1 MAYIPNIPSVG
12 NPGLSD
18 IPKIADNFSALRCNE
33 IGPAEPSN
41 LVAGMF
47 WIDTTTN
54 ILKLLL
60 STNPKTWLS
69 VMNFSAAGCP
79 KAHIDTDISVGGT
92 AHGLT
97 NGHGGKI
104 DADKLDGKHVTE
116 LLIPNYYLGNNGISP
131 YASSDCERIAYA
143 EGIIKEFKLNILP
156 STTIKTYF
164 EMKSMNADYAVIGQI
179 YRNGVAVGTLRT
191 TFSTSYVGY
200 TENIPN
206 CSPNDLIQL
215 YVNVAGA
222 WWNNNVAVR
231 NFRLLGTTNIEVTK
245 D

>member
-33 IGPAEPSN
+33 IGPAEPTN

-79 KAHIDTDISVGGT
+79 KAHIDTDISVSGT
-92 AHGLT
+92 VHGLT

-104 DADKLDGKHVTE
+104 DADKLDGKHATE
-116 LLIPNYYLGNNGISP
+116 LLIPNYYLDNNGISP
-131 YASSDCERIAYA
+131 YASSDTERVGLA
-143 EGIIKEFKLNILP
+143 EGKIKEFKMNILP
-156 STTIKTYF
+156 STTLKTYF
-164 EMKSMNADYAVIGQI
+164 EIRSKSGYYAVRGQI
-179 YRNGVAVGTLRT
+179 YRNGVAVGTLRSTYST
-191 TFSTSYVGY
+191 TYVGY
-200 TENIPN
+200 MENISN
-206 CSPNDLIQL
+206 CSSNDLIQL
-215 YVNVAGA
+215 YVSVAGG
-222 WWNNNVAVR
+222 WQNDMVVVR
-231 NFRLLGTTNIEVTK
+231 NFRLLGTTNIEVTM